1 MVVEHARI
9 AAESRRS
16 TTQCCF
22 PRWLLMLD
30 SPKTIYSVPRK
41 VDLATLLVITVF
53 YACLFALMNLL
64 RVDFWSFLAIGGFF
78 SFIGISQAILLK
90 GESPR
95 AASMVAGAIYLAA
108 IFLFSGAGKSL
119 HPAFRIALFLGTP
132 TPGVLLG
139 YLGGS
144 CVGGI
149 FLIIDYV
156 RTGLARFRGA
166 RPADTV
172 KFDDL

>member
-1 MVVEHARI
+1 
-9 AAESRRS
+9 
-16 TTQCCF
+16 
-22 PRWLLMLD
+22 MLD

-108 IFLFSGAGKSL
+108 IFVFSGAGFDKSL
-119 HPAFRIALFLGTP
+119 HPILRIALFLGTSIQ
-132 TPGVLLG
+132 GVLLG

-156 RTGLARFRGA
+156 RTGLARFRGD

>member
-1 MVVEHARI
+1 
-9 AAESRRS
+9 
-16 TTQCCF
+16 
-22 PRWLLMLD
+22 MLD

-90 GESPR
+90 GKSPR

-108 IFLFSGAGKSL
+108 IFLFSGAGFNKSL
-119 HPAFRIALFLGTP
+119 YPTFRIALFLGTSIQ
-132 TPGVLLG
+132 GVLLG

-166 RPADTV
+166 RPAETV

>member
-1 MVVEHARI
+1 
-9 AAESRRS
+9 
-16 TTQCCF
+16 
-22 PRWLLMLD
+22 MLD

-95 AASMVAGAIYLAA
+95 TASMVAGAVYLAA
-108 IFLFSGAGKSL
+108 IFFFSGAGFDKSRNL
-119 HPAFRIALFLGTP
+119 ILRIALFLSTP
-132 TPGVLLG
+132 TLGGLLG

-156 RTGLARFRGA
+156 RTGLARFRGDC
-166 RPADTV
+166 PADTV

>member
-1 MVVEHARI
+1 
-9 AAESRRS
+9 
-16 TTQCCF
+16 
-22 PRWLLMLD
+22 MLD

-108 IFLFSGAGKSL
+108 IFLVSGAGFNKSL
-119 HPAFRIALFLGTP
+119 SPALRVALFLGTSIQ
-132 TPGVLLG
+132 GVLLG

-144 CVGGI
+144 CVGGV

-166 RPADTV
+166 RPTDTV

>member
-1 MVVEHARI
+1 MAAR
-9 AAESRRS
+9 
-16 TTQCCF
+16 
-22 PRWLLMLD
+22 LD
-30 SPKTIYSVPRK
+30 STKTIYSVTRK

-78 SFIGISQAILLK
+78 SFVGISQAVLLK

-95 AASMVAGAIYLAA
+95 AASMIAGTVYLAA
-108 IFLFSGAGKSL
+108 IFLLSGGARSF
-119 HPAFRIALFLGTP
+119 HPIFRIALFLGIP
-132 TPGVLLG
+132 LPGVSLG